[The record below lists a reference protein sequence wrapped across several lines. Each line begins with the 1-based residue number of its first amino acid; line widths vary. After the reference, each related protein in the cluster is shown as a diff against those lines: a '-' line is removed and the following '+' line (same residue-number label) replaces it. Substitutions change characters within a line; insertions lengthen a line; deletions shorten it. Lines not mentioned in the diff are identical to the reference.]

1 LSRHIRSVHESG
13 SRVKVRCP
21 VEGCPNTTRFCLD
34 RMDNLRQHLTLKH
47 GYRKEYASDTVKCV
61 VDEARRKQGTPYP
74 ALLTASA
81 FGFSS

>member
-1 LSRHIRSVHESG
+1 
-13 SRVKVRCP
+13 
-21 VEGCPNTTRFCLD
+21 
-34 RMDNLRQHLTLKH
+34 MDNLRQHLTLKH